1 MKSSAFPYFGTNPR
15 SEEPFLN
22 ISKGDRKGHRSY
34 GGRVYWQDET
44 YNDSRVLVHV
54 PETFDVS
61 KPGVIVVFFHG
72 NGATLE
78 RDVRDRQLV
87 PQQISDS
94 GVNAVLL
101 APQLAVN
108 AADSSAGKFW
118 QPGGFKRF
126 IDESASHLARLYGD
140 PKSAQ
145 AFANLPI
152 VIVGYSGGFLPTAWS
167 LEVGGIPNRVR
178 GVFLLD
184 AVYGELDKFASWI
197 EKNRTG
203 FFVSSYTRY
212 TKRRDQELM
221 QMLRD
226 KGITVTESM
235 DGPLRPGSVVFV
247 QTPDGVTHRD
257 YVTQAWTEH
266 PVKDVLVKMAATPAL
281 DPDRQRAV
289 ARAGKR
295 LFAASH
301 CLRRDRRLRQ
311 DHRHQRQRDKGRRDI
326 ARGVK
331 EIARVQ
337 KAADRRSDRL
347 PDIEHRGI
355 ERHRGG
361 CERRRCADQ
370 PHLLH
375 RIGGRKA
382 QPPDRDGHRH
392 QRIDAGAE
400 RPAGYAGQQQRR
412 EQHRGLP
419 GAPGIDDAGC
429 DRDADE
435 TAHAVEREHQPDRV
449 RPRARQLR
457 QQRPHEGEHHE
468 LAGHLQRRDQQQQ
481 HDHAGCG
488 RHRSRS

>member
-1 MKSSAFPYFGTNPR
+1 MVGANPNFPTVDRASRATCPAMPRRALPLRWHWAAMAALVVPLSFALVQCGNAPTPEMLAANTDGAKSRAAKPQASADTFDDRFPQPQFADRFPTADESLPQVQRQVALAPQPRAVRTEPVRVASLTPTLTLPRNEREELTTLVSMKSSAFPYFGTNPR

-22 ISKGDRKGHRSY
+22 IVKGDRKGHRSY
-34 GGRVYWQDET
+34 SGKVYWQDET

-54 PETFDVS
+54 PETFDVR

-101 APQLAVN
+101 APQMAVN

-126 IDESASHLARLYGD
+126 IEESASHLARLHGD

-145 AFANLPI
+145 AFANMPI

-167 LEVGGIPNRVR
+167 LEVGGLSNRVR

-203 FFVSSYTRY
+203 FFVSAYTRY
-212 TKRRDQELM
+212 TKRHDLELI

-226 KGITVTESM
+226 RGITVTESM

-266 PVKDVLVKMAATPAL
+266 PVKDVLIKMAATPAL
-281 DPDRQRAV
+281 TRV
-289 ARAGKR
+289 A
-295 LFAASH
+295 S
-301 CLRRDRRLRQ
+301 
-311 DHRHQRQRDKGRRDI
+311 
-326 ARGVK
+326 V
-331 EIARVQ
+331 
-337 KAADRRSDRL
+337 
-347 PDIEHRGI
+347 P
-355 ERHRGG
+355 
-361 CERRRCADQ
+361 
-370 PHLLH
+370 
-375 RIGGRKA
+375 
-382 QPPDRDGHRH
+382 
-392 QRIDAGAE
+392 
-400 RPAGYAGQQQRR
+400 YANR
-412 EQHRGLP
+412 
-419 GAPGIDDAGC
+419 
-429 DRDADE
+429 
-435 TAHAVEREHQPDRV
+435 
-449 RPRARQLR
+449 
-457 QQRPHEGEHHE
+457 
-468 LAGHLQRRDQQQQ
+468 
-481 HDHAGCG
+481 
-488 RHRSRS
+488 

>member
-1 MKSSAFPYFGTNPR
+1 MVGAIPKFQIADRTSRAILPAASRRARPLRWRWAALLVPLSLVLVQCGKAPEPGMLAANTEGTKSKTSTAQAAADTFDERFPQPQFAERFPTAHESLPQISREVALAPPRTVRAEPVRVASLTPTLNLPRPAERDELTTLVSMKSSAFPYFGTNPR

-22 ISKGDRKGHRSY
+22 IAKGDRKGHRSY
-34 GGRVYWQDET
+34 SGRVYWQDET

-54 PETFDVS
+54 PETFDVR

-94 GVNAVLL
+94 AVNAVLL

-167 LEVGGIPNRVR
+167 LDVGGISNRVR

-212 TKRRDQELM
+212 TKRHDLELM

-257 YVTQAWTEH
+257 YVTKAWTEH
-266 PVKDVLVKMAATPAL
+266 PVRDVLVKMAASPSLT
-281 DPDRQRAV
+281 RV
-289 ARAGKR
+289 A
-295 LFAASH
+295 AAPWSTN
-301 CLRRDRRLRQ
+301 R
-311 DHRHQRQRDKGRRDI
+311 
-326 ARGVK
+326 
-331 EIARVQ
+331 
-337 KAADRRSDRL
+337 
-347 PDIEHRGI
+347 
-355 ERHRGG
+355 
-361 CERRRCADQ
+361 
-370 PHLLH
+370 
-375 RIGGRKA
+375 
-382 QPPDRDGHRH
+382 
-392 QRIDAGAE
+392 
-400 RPAGYAGQQQRR
+400 
-412 EQHRGLP
+412 
-419 GAPGIDDAGC
+419 
-429 DRDADE
+429 
-435 TAHAVEREHQPDRV
+435 
-449 RPRARQLR
+449 
-457 QQRPHEGEHHE
+457 
-468 LAGHLQRRDQQQQ
+468 
-481 HDHAGCG
+481 
-488 RHRSRS
+488 